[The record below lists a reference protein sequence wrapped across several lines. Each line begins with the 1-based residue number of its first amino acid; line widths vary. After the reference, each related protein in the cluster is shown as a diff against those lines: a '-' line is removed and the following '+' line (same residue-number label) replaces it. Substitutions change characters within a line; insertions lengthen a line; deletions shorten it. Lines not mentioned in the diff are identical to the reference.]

1 MTEYQHIVVVKSALI
16 DKSIYRVFQT
26 HIKSNYVRH
35 EVLDERK
42 VKWNFYCE
50 IVFSVNTLMLK
61 ICKPKQKLF
70 LCLSWVSQAVLLD
83 VKRANKTL

>member
-1 MTEYQHIVVVKSALI
+1 MSALI

-26 HIKSNYVRH
+26 RIKSNAKMFYVRH
-35 EVLDERK
+35 ELVDKKK

-50 IVFSVNTLMLK
+50 IVFFVNTLMLK

-70 LCLSWVSQAVLLD
+70 LCLS
-83 VKRANKTL
+83 